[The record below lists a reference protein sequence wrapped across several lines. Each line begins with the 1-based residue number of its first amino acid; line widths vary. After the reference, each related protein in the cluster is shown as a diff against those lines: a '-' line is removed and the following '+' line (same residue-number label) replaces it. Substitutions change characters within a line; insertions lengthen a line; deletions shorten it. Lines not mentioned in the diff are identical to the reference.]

1 MKAQALQEANHQVMS
16 ATRLKAFMQKL
27 EQRQQAPG
35 VCVCA
40 FVCVCARVCVCVF
53 VCVAVWDWERDIIS
67 VVQLTLDGVNGK

>member
-35 VCVCA
+35 VCVC
-40 FVCVCARVCVCVF
+40 VRLCVYAHVCVCVCL
-53 VCVAVWDWERDIIS
+53 CVSLCGIGRGTLS
-67 VVQLTLDGVNGK
+67 VLCN